1 MLTGTIWDIADNV
14 KELMENAT
22 GEQQETYDNLSANG
36 CKLDTTTSWTDR
48 ISNAGKVAVQGFAT
62 AALDSL
68 AKKATKSVASLW
80 AEN

>member
-1 MLTGTIWDIADNV
+1 MLTGTVWDIADNV
-14 KELMENAT
+14 KELMENVT
-22 GEQQETYDNLSANG
+22 GEQQETYDILSANG
-36 CKLDTTTSWTDR
+36 CTVGTTSWTDR